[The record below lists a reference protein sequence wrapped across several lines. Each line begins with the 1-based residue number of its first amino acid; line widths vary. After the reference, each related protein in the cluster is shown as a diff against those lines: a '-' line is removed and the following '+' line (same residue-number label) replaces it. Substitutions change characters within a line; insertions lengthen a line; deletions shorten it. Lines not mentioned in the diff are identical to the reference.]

1 MLLSSG
7 ADVTLQNDS
16 GESVLEVAGGG
27 LRSHILREWERQG
40 EGELTT
46 QRGCIAIHTHKTD
59 TQKCDCMS
67 HPLFC
72 TYITLSMHASLSHH
86 KRGREH

>member
-27 LRSHILREWERQG
+27 LRSHILREWERERGG
-40 EGELTT
+40 ENLQHIG
-46 QRGCIAIHTHKTD
+46 D
-59 TQKCDCMS
+59 V
-67 HPLFC
+67 
-72 TYITLSMHASLSHH
+72 
-86 KRGREH
+86 